1 MDNYDI
7 KCRIIEEELKTF
19 WPQWHVI
26 RCLGGGAFGDV
37 FEIYRDNFG
46 IREKSALKMIQIRDV
61 TGTAYLIT
69 PTGEAESRS
78 QDGQA
83 EIPKAF
89 RNEIQIMEA
98 LRGAPNIVTIEDF
111 YLKREESSTMLFVR
125 MELLT
130 SFQQILAERQRDQQ
144 PFTIPEILKIGRDI
158 CTALMYCET
167 KKDHPPGH

>member
-1 MDNYDI
+1 MCQIKQRMVPGDRKVSMNNYDI

-46 IREKSALKMIQIRDV
+46 IREKSALKMIQIRDAAE
-61 TGTAYLIT
+61 TADLI
-69 PTGEAESRS
+69 PAAGEAESRS

-111 YLKREESSTMLFVR
+111 YLKREESSTASAVISDLMNGSPSCPAT
-125 MELLT
+125 T
-130 SFQQILAERQRDQQ
+130 SLRTPLVMI
-144 PFTIPEILKIGRDI
+144 
-158 CTALMYCET
+158 
-167 KKDHPPGH
+167 